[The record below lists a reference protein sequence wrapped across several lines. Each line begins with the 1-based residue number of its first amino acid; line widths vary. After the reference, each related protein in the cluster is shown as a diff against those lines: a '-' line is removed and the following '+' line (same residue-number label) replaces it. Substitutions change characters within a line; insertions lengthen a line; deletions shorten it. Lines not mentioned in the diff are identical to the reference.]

1 MADER
6 DGLNLFG
13 FNLTRN
19 NKKKEEKEQLPSI
32 VPPRDEDGAG
42 YVTVTS
48 GGGAYNHTLSFDQNS
63 QTVKDD
69 KQLIMQYR
77 DAAMHPEI
85 DQAINHIVNEAV
97 ASDHEVVQLNVEKL
111 EISNSIKKKLQ
122 NEFDGIMNM
131 LDFHNNAA
139 DMFRRF
145 YIDGRLYHHLVV
157 DPKRE
162 KLGIQEMRYIDS
174 INIRKVKEVIK
185 ERDPRTDVEVVVGV
199 KEYYVYEP
207 TATNNTR
214 SISGAKTAVKL
225 SDASVSYIT
234 SGIMDSSRVRVIG
247 HLDKALKPLNQLR
260 MMEDAQV
267 IYRLARAPERRIFYV
282 DTGTMPTGKA
292 EEYMKDLMAKYRNK
306 MTYDVTTGNL
316 SNNSRSMSMLEDF
329 WLPRRE
335 GGRGTEISTLP
346 GGTNLGEIDD
356 IIYFQKRLYKALNV
370 PMSRLEQEAQF
381 SLGRASELTR
391 DEQFFQKFVDS
402 IRNRFGK
409 MFIEIMGTQCILKN
423 ICTKEEWDEWKS
435 SIFVEFLTD
444 NYFTELK
451 TAEIMGDRIERL
463 DRVASYVGEYFSRE
477 WVMKEILMMSD
488 DDITAMNKQMKA
500 ELSSG
505 IVNIDTDAED
515 EVPAE
520 APAEEE
526 EEAVIDVTKTKEEQV
541 STKSAITEQLEQE
554 SLLAEIDLINKLT
567 ESLEE

>member
-13 FNLTRN
+13 FTLTRN
-19 NKKKEEKEQLPSI
+19 NTKKKTAVEEQLPSV
-32 VPPRDEDGAG
+32 VPPTDEDGAG
-42 YVTVTS
+42 YVTVNS
-48 GGGAYNHTLSFDQNS
+48 GGGGFNHAVSFDNNS
-63 QTVKDD
+63 KTVKDD
-69 KQLIMQYR
+69 KVLIMRYR

-97 ASDHEVVQLNVEKL
+97 SSDHEVAQLNVEKL
-111 EISNSIKKKLQ
+111 DVSNSIKKKLQ
-122 NEFDGIMNM
+122 DEFDGVINM
-131 LDFHNNAA
+131 LDFNNNAA

-145 YIDGRLYHHLVV
+145 YIDGRLYHHLVI

-185 ERDPRTDVEVVVGV
+185 ERDPRTDVEIVTGV

-207 TATNNTR
+207 NATTNSR
-214 SISGAKTAVKL
+214 SINGVKNAVKL
-225 SDASVSYIT
+225 SEPSVSYVT
-234 SGIMDSSRVRVIG
+234 SGIMDSSRARVIG

-267 IYRLARAPERRIFYV
+267 IYRISRAPERRIFYV

-292 EEYMKDLMAKYRNK
+292 DEYIKDLMAKYRNK
-306 MTYDVTTGNL
+306 MTYDVNTGQL
-316 SNNSRSMSMLEDF
+316 SNDSRTMTMMEDF
-329 WLPRRE
+329 FLGRRE

-346 GGTNLGEIDD
+346 GGQNLGEIED
-356 IIYFQKRLYKALNV
+356 IIYFQKRLYKSLNV
-370 PMSRLEQEAQF
+370 PLSRLEQEAQF
-381 SLGRASELTR
+381 SLGRSSELTR
-391 DEQFFQKFVDS
+391 DEQFFQKFVNS

-409 MFIEIMGTQCILKN
+409 MFIEVIGTQCVLKS
-423 ICTKEEWDEWKS
+423 ICTKEEWNEWKS
-435 SIFVEFLTD
+435 DIFVEFLND

-451 TAEIMGDRIERL
+451 NAEIVGDRIERL

-500 ELSSG
+500 ELGSG
-505 IVNIDTDAED
+505 EVNINTDVEAEAPV
-515 EVPAE
+515 EKE
-520 APAEEE
+520 APAEK
-526 EEAVIDVTKTKEEQV
+526 EAGPEIDVTKTQTQNEMKRLV
-541 STKSAITEQLEQE
+541 
-554 SLLAEIDLINKLT
+554 
-567 ESLEE
+567 